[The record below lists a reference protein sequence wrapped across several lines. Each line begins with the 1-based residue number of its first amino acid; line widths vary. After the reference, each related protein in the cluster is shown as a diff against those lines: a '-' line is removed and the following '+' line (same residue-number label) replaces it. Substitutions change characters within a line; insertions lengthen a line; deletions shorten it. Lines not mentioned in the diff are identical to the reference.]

1 MKKIEESV
9 NDIKGLVHSLG
20 VNTSYV
26 IEPGYTGGIPSI
38 NFLGKRRDLIANFWN
53 EYDPFLKLMDGF
65 DIDGY
70 ELYGISNK
78 SVDGNEKINIE
89 SANSLSNE
97 LSSDYDEQLENL
109 VIIGGNG
116 TDIFVCDLQSKK
128 WDMRDSIAIDEA
140 YESHDSFESFLS
152 SVVKTIM
159 DNNS

>member
-1 MKKIEESV
+1 MKNIEESV

-26 IEPGYTGGIPSI
+26 IEPGYTGDIPSI
-38 NFLGKRRDLIANFWN
+38 KSTEKQRPLIVNFWS
-53 EYDPFLKLMDGF
+53 EYHPFLKLMDGF

-78 SVDGNEKINIE
+78 SADGNEKINIE
-89 SANSLSNE
+89 SANRLSSKLSN
-97 LSSDYDEQLENL
+97 DYDEQLENL

-128 WDMRDSIAIDEA
+128 WDVRDRIAIDEA
-140 YESHDSFESFLS
+140 YESHDTFESFLS

-159 DNNS
+159 ENNS